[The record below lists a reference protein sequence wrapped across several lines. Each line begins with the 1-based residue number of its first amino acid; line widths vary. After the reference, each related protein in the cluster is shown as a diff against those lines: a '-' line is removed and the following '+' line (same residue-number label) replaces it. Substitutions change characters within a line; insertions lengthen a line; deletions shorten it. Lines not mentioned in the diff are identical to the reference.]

1 MADFLI
7 GAATAAHQV
16 EGNNRHSDYWIMEN
30 IRHSDFAEPSGLACD
45 HYNRYDEDIRL
56 LAESGCNAYRFGIE
70 WARIEPEEGRF
81 DRDEITHYRRVLD
94 CCHKN
99 GVTPVVTLMHFS
111 SPAWLISKGGWGNR
125 DVAGYFSR
133 YARFVAEQLGDS
145 LPRICTINEANMGI
159 QLHKVIQDMM
169 KAGRRSEGGVQVGQ
183 SSGLDVKSILIGM
196 LEQGR
201 AFHTSP
207 LKINSFLRPRSEK
220 TERFVME
227 AHIAA
232 KKQIKEVLPETKVG
246 LTLSLFDYQ
255 PTKAGK
261 DAAVKLW
268 KEDFGWYLPFI
279 RDDDFLGVQ
288 NYSRK
293 IVDENGAREPAAN
306 APLTQMG
313 YEDYPRSIGNVLKR
327 VARHFPGELIVT
339 ENGIATSDDERRCAF
354 IREAVASVMEAKE
367 HGIPVTGYLHWSL
380 LDNFEWQA
388 GFGKTFGLIAV
399 DRTTQTRYPKNSLK
413 VLGGLAEEFTGAQIV
428 NSLRSDSTV
437 FAHSTSFVHEEV
449 LRLVQIV

>member
-16 EGNNRHSDYWIMEN
+16 EGNNRRSDYWIMEHVK
-30 IRHSDFAEPSGLACD
+30 HSDFAEPSGLACD

-56 LAESGCNAYRFGIE
+56 LAEAGCNAYRFGIE

-81 DRDEITHYRRVLD
+81 DQDEIVHYRRVLD
-94 CCHKN
+94 CCQKH
-99 GVTPVVTLMHFS
+99 GIMPVVTLMHFS
-111 SPAWLISKGGWGNR
+111 SPAWLIGAGGWGSR
-125 DVAGYFSR
+125 EVAGYFSR
-133 YARFVAEQLGDS
+133 YARYVAEQLGDRLS
-145 LPRICTINEANMGI
+145 YICTINEANMGI
-159 QLHKVIQDMM
+159 QLHKVIKDMM

-183 SSGLDVKSILIGM
+183 NSGLDMKSILLGM

-207 LKINSFLRPRSEK
+207 LHINSFLKPRSEK

-227 AHIAA
+227 AHMAA
-232 KKQIKEVLPETKVG
+232 KKAVKEVLPEAKVG

-255 PTKAGK
+255 PTKAGR

-268 KEDFGWYLPFI
+268 KEDFGWYLPYI
-279 RDDDFLGVQ
+279 REDDFLGVQ

-293 IVDENGAREPAAN
+293 IVDENGAREPAED

-313 YEDYPRSIGNVLKR
+313 YEDYPRSIGNVLIR
-327 VARHFPGELIVT
+327 VARHFPGELMVT
-339 ENGIATSDDERRCAF
+339 ENGIATSDDDRRCAF
-354 IREAVASVMEAKE
+354 IKEAVTSVMEAKE
-367 HGIPVTGYLHWSL
+367 RGVPVTGYFHWSL

-388 GFGKTFGLIAV
+388 GFDKTFGLIAV
-399 DRTTQTRYPKNSLK
+399 DRTTQIRYPKNSLT
-413 VLGGLAEEFTGAQIV
+413 VLGNLAAQFCEELSET
-428 NSLRSDSTV
+428 
-437 FAHSTSFVHEEV
+437 
-449 LRLVQIV
+449 

>member
-1 MADFLI
+1 
-7 GAATAAHQV
+7 
-16 EGNNRHSDYWIMEN
+16 
-30 IRHSDFAEPSGLACD
+30 
-45 HYNRYDEDIRL
+45 
-56 LAESGCNAYRFGIE
+56 
-70 WARIEPEEGRF
+70 
-81 DRDEITHYRRVLD
+81 
-94 CCHKN
+94 
-99 GVTPVVTLMHFS
+99 MHFS

-293 IVDENGAREPAAN
+293 IVDENGAREPAAT
-306 APLTQMG
+306 AHLTQMG

-413 VLGGLAEEFTGAQIV
+413 VLGGLAEEFAGA
-428 NSLRSDSTV
+428 
-437 FAHSTSFVHEEV
+437 
-449 LRLVQIV
+449 